1 MSARQCV
8 RSVMCAAV
16 LCGAYALTWAVSA
29 KQSPVRDIAVLRA
42 FPMTTLVIRTSHGW
56 ERFRVLVANTGA
68 RKERGLMF
76 VRVMPSWAGMLFPV
90 RRPQEAVF
98 WMKNTRISLDILF
111 VAPDKRI
118 EKIVHDAKP
127 LSGALIYSGGPIT
140 AVIEILGGTARLR
153 GIHVGAKVRW
163 VPWEKNVQM
172 TVRTKGRDGA
182 GEDH

>member
-1 MSARQCV
+1 
-8 RSVMCAAV
+8 
-16 LCGAYALTWAVSA
+16 
-29 KQSPVRDIAVLRA
+29 
-42 FPMTTLVIRTSHGW
+42 
-56 ERFRVLVANTGA
+56 
-68 RKERGLMF
+68 
-76 VRVMPSWAGMLFPV
+76 
-90 RRPQEAVF
+90 
-98 WMKNTRISLDILF
+98 MKNTRISLDILF

-127 LSGALIYSGGPIT
+127 LSRALIYSGGPIT

-163 VPWEKNVQM
+163 VPWKRNVQM